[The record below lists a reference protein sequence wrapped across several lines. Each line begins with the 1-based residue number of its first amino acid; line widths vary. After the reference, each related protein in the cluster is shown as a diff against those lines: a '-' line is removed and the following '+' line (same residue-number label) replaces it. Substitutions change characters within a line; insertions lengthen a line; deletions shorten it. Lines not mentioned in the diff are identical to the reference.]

1 MIHWKFNALSEVMI
15 KILAQ
20 LLTDSFVT
28 RIIIKCKQT
37 LMDALLYLM
46 CEVISVYVLLEV
58 FL

>member
-1 MIHWKFNALSEVMI
+1 MIHWKFNALSEIII

-20 LLTDSFVT
+20 LWTDSFVT